1 MCLSIWRQDEEDQA
15 YLMDDM
21 GNIERSQT
29 LPAEKYLG
37 GSAATL
43 PQGEDRDPWGGE
55 PDDQAYLEALED
67 VERST
72 GDLAED
78 DVPDELLLQTMT
90 EFESLK
96 DLCLSGH

>member
-1 MCLSIWRQDEEDQA
+1 
-15 YLMDDM
+15 MDDM

-43 PQGEDRDPWGGE
+43 PQGDEA
-55 PDDQAYLEALED
+55 DDQAYLEALED

-96 DLCLSGH
+96 DVCLSATKC